1 MKWGFVLLSFIL
13 IDSIHAQDTSNKK
26 TGNIYFK
33 PFAGWQQ
40 DGVRLKKQEF
50 KQEIYRVPAAIP
62 YFKKGNTNLI
72 LSYCLLG
79 RAGSILLLINPQNTA
94 IALTGFTL
102 FTGGIV
108 TTFLSVMNFRK
119 AARVYNESLVY

>member
-13 IDSIHAQDTSNKK
+13 IGSIHAQDTSNKK

-40 DGVRLKKQEF
+40 DGVRLKNKEF
-50 KQEIYRVPAAIP
+50 KQEIYHVPAAIP

-79 RAGSILLLINPQNTA
+79 SGSILLLINPQNTA

-108 TTFLSVMNFRK
+108 TTFLSRRNFRK